1 MSKII
6 FLIMSVILF
15 IGCSSQKEVVVKSG
29 IFQSVSSDE
38 AVLLSKEN
46 HNGSCPRCGM
56 DLVKYYKTNHA
67 ASLDEKVYQYCS
79 IHCLQDH
86 LYDGVSLKNPQVV
99 DINSLK
105 FIGVDK
111 AYYVVGSNVKGT
123 MSRISKYAFSSKEE
137 AEIFQKK
144 YGGEVMDFYKA
155 LEVATKD
162 FKERR

>member
-1 MSKII
+1 MGKII
-6 FLIMSVILF
+6 FLIMSLLLL
-15 IGCSSQKEVVVKSG
+15 IGCSSQKEVVAKSA
-29 IFQSVSSDE
+29 IFQSVSNDE
-38 AVLLSKEN
+38 ALLLSKESD
-46 HNGSCPRCGM
+46 NGSCPRCGM

-67 ASLDEKVYQYCS
+67 ASLDEKIYQYCS

-144 YGGEVMDFYKA
+144 HGGEVMDFYKA